1 MTDIHPTAI
10 IAAGA
15 ELGKDVKIGPYCVV
29 GAKVQI
35 GDRTSLKSHVALDGT
50 TTLGPDC
57 TVFPFASVGAQPQD
71 LKYRGED
78 SRLVIGAKVVI
89 REHATLNPGTE
100 GGGLVTEVGDDC
112 LIMVGAHIAHDCKVG
127 NNVIFANNATLAGH
141 VEVGEYAILGG
152 LSAVHQFVRIGRHAM
167 VGGMSGVENDVIP
180 YGSVTGNRAHMSGL
194 NIVGLKRRGFER
206 EAIHDLRH
214 AYRLIFAPK
223 GTLQDRITHLAK
235 DFASD
240 AVVMEIVNF
249 IQTESVRSI
258 CQPQAERAR

>member
-1 MTDIHPTAI
+1 
-10 IAAGA
+10 
-15 ELGKDVKIGPYCVV
+15 
-29 GAKVQI
+29 
-35 GDRTSLKSHVALDGT
+35 
-50 TTLGPDC
+50 
-57 TVFPFASVGAQPQD
+57 
-71 LKYRGED
+71 
-78 SRLVIGAKVVI
+78 
-89 REHATLNPGTE
+89 
-100 GGGLVTEVGDDC
+100 
-112 LIMVGAHIAHDCKVG
+112 
-127 NNVIFANNATLAGH
+127 
-141 VEVGEYAILGG
+141 
-152 LSAVHQFVRIGRHAM
+152 
-167 VGGMSGVENDVIP
+167 
-180 YGSVTGNRAHMSGL
+180 MSGL